1 MKFFHESHG
10 CSLAV
15 DIVARELGI
24 PLEIVWV
31 DMQRKVLPDGTDLH
45 AINPKG
51 QVPSLQLPDG
61 QFLSEG
67 LAIMQYL
74 ADQRPDSDLATTARG
89 VEKYRVLEW
98 MSFVGSDLHK
108 GGFMPLFKKTTPDD
122 YRPLARQLVV
132 SRMKLLD
139 EHLADRKYLTGATF
153 TIADAHCYA
162 IAMWTHYHDI
172 DLAPWPN
179 LSAYLERI
187 ARRPSVQAAKA
198 AERAEAQRQGY
209 EGKV

>member
-15 DIVARELGI
+15 DIVARELGV
-24 PLEIVWV
+24 PLDIVWV
-31 DMQRKVLPDGTDLH
+31 DMQRKVLPDGTDLY

-74 ADQRPDSDLATTARG
+74 VDQRPDSDLASTARG
-89 VEKYRVLEW
+89 AEKYRVLEW
-98 MSFVGSDLHK
+98 MSFIGSDLHK

-139 EHLADRKYLTGATF
+139 EHLAGRDYLTGSAF

-187 ARRPSVQAAKA
+187 SQRPSVQAAKA
-198 AERAEAQRQGY
+198 AERAEAKRQGY

>member
-15 DIVARELGI
+15 DIVAREIGI

-31 DMQRKVLPDGTDLH
+31 DMQRKLLPDGTDLY

-74 ADQRPDSDLATTARG
+74 VDQRPDSDLASTARG
-89 VEKYRVLEW
+89 AEKYRVLEW
-98 MSFVGSDLHK
+98 MSFIGSDLHK

-139 EHLADRKYLTGATF
+139 EHLADRDYLTGPVF

-187 ARRPSVQAAKA
+187 GQRASVQAAKA
-198 AERAEAQRQGY
+198 AERVEAKRQGY

>member
-1 MKFFHESHG
+1 MKLYLTPHA

-15 DIVARELGI
+15 DIVARELAL

-108 GGFMPLFKKTTPDD
+108 GGFMPLFKKTTPSD
-122 YRPLARQLVV
+122 YRAIALQHIAGRLQWLDRHLSDRDYLA
-132 SRMKLLD
+132 
-139 EHLADRKYLTGATF
+139 ADRF

-162 IAMWTHYHDI
+162 IVIWTKRHAIDI
-172 DLAPWPN
+172 SPWPH
-179 LSAYLERI
+179 LASYMARI
-187 ARRPSVQAAKA
+187 AARASVHAAVEAQLVQEALEAKA
-198 AERAEAQRQGY
+198 RAA
-209 EGKV
+209 